1 MTDYEK
7 IAYYDGVI
15 IFASVCIG
23 FALGVFAGM
32 VLL

>member
-1 MTDYEK
+1 MTDHEK
-7 IAYYDGVI
+7 IAYYDAAI
-15 IFASVCIG
+15 IFASICLG